1 MLFSAIFKVKNSPLV
16 QLYSQSIE
24 KISKLKSK
32 KILVNEKAIRFAHI
46 IGTIFSGICIIALLF
61 RENIGWGIVFI
72 FAIIKT
78 IRAIIRLIAIPSARA
93 RRSGL
98 VKDSRARTGSVLG

>member
-78 IRAIIRLIAIPSARA
+78 ISAVGICPA
-93 RRSGL
+93 SKLYDCMNSGSCCTFL
-98 VKDSRARTGSVLG
+98 KK